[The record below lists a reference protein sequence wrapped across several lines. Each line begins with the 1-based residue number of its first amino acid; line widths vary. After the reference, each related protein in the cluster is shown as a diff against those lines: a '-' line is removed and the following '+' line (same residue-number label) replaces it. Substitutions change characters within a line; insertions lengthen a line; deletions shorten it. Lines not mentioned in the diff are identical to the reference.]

1 MNPGNLNEQKEK
13 SVPIAGVLLSC
24 LLTIR
29 VLFINFAE
37 IAQACGGLVY
47 VFYKAGLMIALFL
60 CFLPALIL
68 TPVLLIIF
76 IIQAVR
82 RRKNK
87 KYIRNCAFSVLWCF
101 MMVVL
106 AGPLIS
112 SVSPVIEGLIT
123 EVKIQTYESTIE
135 KIHNGEQ
142 LGKYEDMTGGIKG
155 SEDVA
160 FFQYSP
166 GEYEED
172 GHMYYL
178 TEYYILYSED
188 SSCDVER
195 IKEHARGQK
204 LYQHGRIEMEEIKSN
219 WYRLEVTYS
228 LNS

>member
-1 MNPGNLNEQKEK
+1 MNPEKLNERKEK
-13 SVPIAGVLLSC
+13 TIPIAGVILSC
-24 LLTIR
+24 LFTIK
-29 VLFINFAE
+29 VLFTNFE
-37 IAQACGGLVY
+37 GIMQACGGLVY
-47 VFYKAGLMIALFL
+47 AFYKVGLILFIFL
-60 CFLPALIL
+60 FFLPGLIL
-68 TPVLLIIF
+68 TPVLIIIF

-82 RRKNK
+82 RRKNNR
-87 KYIRNCAFSVLWCF
+87 YIRNCIFSALWCF
-101 MMVVL
+101 AMIL
-106 AGPLIS
+106 SGPVINH
-112 SVSPVIEGLIT
+112 VSPAIENLIIQ
-123 EVKIQTYESTIE
+123 VKIQTYESTVE

-142 LGKYEDMTGGIKG
+142 LQKYEDMIGGMKG

-160 FFQYSP
+160 FFQFSP

-172 GHMYYL
+172 DHMYYL

-195 IKEHARGQK
+195 IKKHARDQK

>member
-1 MNPGNLNEQKEK
+1 MDTGKPNEPKEK

-24 LLTIR
+24 LLTLK
-29 VLFINFAE
+29 VLFISFKR
-37 IAQACGGLVY
+37 IIQACGGLVY
-47 VFYKAGLMIALFL
+47 AFYKVG
-60 CFLPALIL
+60 LIL
-68 TPVLLIIF
+68 FIFLYVILGLILIPALLIIF

-82 RRKNK
+82 RRKNRR
-87 KYIRNCAFSVLWCF
+87 YIRNCIFSALWCF
-101 MMVVL
+101 MMIL
-106 AGPLIS
+106 SGPVINR
-112 SVSPVIEGLIT
+112 VSPAIEKLIT
-123 EVKIQTYESTIE
+123 EIKILTYESTVE

-142 LGKYEDMTGGIKG
+142 LQKYEDMTGGING

-178 TEYYILYSED
+178 KEYYILYSED

-195 IKEHARGQK
+195 IKKHARGLP

>member
-1 MNPGNLNEQKEK
+1 MNPESLNEQKEK
-13 SVPIAGVLLSC
+13 SIPIAGVILSC
-24 LLTIR
+24 LFTIR
-29 VLFINFAE
+29 VLF
-37 IAQACGGLVY
+37 
-47 VFYKAGLMIALFL
+47 
-60 CFLPALIL
+60 L

-87 KYIRNCAFSVLWCF
+87 KYIRNCVFSALWCF
-101 MMVVL
+101 MMVL

-112 SVSPVIEGLIT
+112 SVSPVSEGLIT
-123 EVKIQTYESTIE
+123 EVKIQTYESTVE

-142 LGKYEDMTGGIKG
+142 IQKYEDMTGGIKG

-166 GEYEED
+166 GEHEED
-172 GHMYYL
+172 NHTYYL
-178 TEYYILYSED
+178 TEYYILYSAD

-195 IKEHARGQK
+195 IKEHARGLP

>member
-1 MNPGNLNEQKEK
+1 MDPEKLNEQKEK
-13 SVPIAGVLLSC
+13 TIPIAGVILSC
-24 LLTIR
+24 LLTIK
-29 VLFINFAE
+29 VLFTNFE
-37 IAQACGGLVY
+37 GIMQACGGLVY
-47 VFYKAGLMIALFL
+47 VFYKLGLILFIFL
-60 CFLPALIL
+60 FFLPGLIL
-68 TPVLLIIF
+68 TPVLSIIF

-82 RRKNK
+82 HRKNHR
-87 KYIRNCAFSVLWCF
+87 YIRNCIFSALWCF
-101 MMVVL
+101 MMIL
-106 AGPLIS
+106 SGPVINR
-112 SVSPVIEGLIT
+112 VSPAIENLIIQI
-123 EVKIQTYESTIE
+123 KIQTYESMVE

-142 LGKYEDMTGGIKG
+142 LQQYEDMTGGIKG

-166 GEYEED
+166 GEYEKD

-195 IKEHARGQK
+195 IKKHARNQK

-219 WYRLEVTYS
+219 WYHLEVTYS

>member
-1 MNPGNLNEQKEK
+1 MNLGNLNEQKEK
-13 SVPIAGVLLSC
+13 STPIAGVILSC
-24 LLTIR
+24 LFTIKMF
-29 VLFINFAE
+29 FIDFKG
-37 IAQACGGLVY
+37 IIQACGGLVY
-47 VFYKAGLMIALFL
+47 VLYKVGFMIFLFL
-60 CFLPALIL
+60 CFLPALFL

-87 KYIRNCAFSVLWCF
+87 KYIRNCVFSALWCL
-101 MMVVL
+101 MMVL

-123 EVKIQTYESTIE
+123 EVKIQTYESTVE
-135 KIHNGEQ
+135 KIHNGEH
-142 LGKYEDMTGGIKG
+142 LRKYEGMTGGIKG

-166 GEYEED
+166 GEHEED
-172 GHMYYL
+172 NHMYYL

-195 IKEHARGQK
+195 IKEHARR
-204 LYQHGRIEMEEIKSN
+204 LPHYQHGRIEMEEIKSN
-219 WYRLEVTYS
+219 WYRLEVTFS

>member
-1 MNPGNLNEQKEK
+1 MNPGNPNEQKEK

-29 VLFINFAE
+29 VLFINFE
-37 IAQACGGLVY
+37 GIAQAFGGLVY
-47 VFYKAGLMIALFL
+47 VFYKAGLMIFLFL
-60 CFLPALIL
+60 CFLPALFL

-87 KYIRNCAFSVLWCF
+87 KYIRNCAVSALWCF
-101 MMVVL
+101 MMVL

-123 EVKIQTYESTIE
+123 EVKIQTYEPTVE

-142 LGKYEDMTGGIKG
+142 LRKYEDMTGGIKG

-172 GHMYYL
+172 NHTYYL

-195 IKEHARGQK
+195 IKEHARGLP